1 MPTKNNEEF
10 IASLKRKEEED
21 LIRYLAQ
28 KRGLPYLDLTRADI
42 EVDALY
48 LMPES
53 AAREAG
59 IAVIKRTGKNLNVA
73 VSNPDTKKTEEA
85 LEDLKKQKFSLEI
98 CLVSPRSLAVA
109 WERYREGGISAP
121 IEQGVIRLGNPVST
135 WKRGFQVESSSFP
148 DELAKL
154 AHATNIHQVSRIFE
168 LLLLWALHE
177 EASDLHIEPEEKTA
191 KIRLRLDGI
200 LYDIA
205 SLPYAVFKLL
215 VSRIK
220 LISELKLNI
229 HERAQEGRFTIR
241 TQKGDIETRTSLVP
255 GAYGESIVLRILHPR
270 TIAIELNELGMH
282 PLVSAAMEEEIKKPN
297 GMILTTGPT
306 GSGKTTTLYAFL
318 KHVRSPEIKI
328 ITIEDPVEYHL
339 EGITQTQVDTGKNY
353 HFANGLAALL
363 RQDPDVI
370 MVGEIRDLETAQ
382 TALHAALTGHLVF
395 STLHTNNAPGTIPR
409 LIDLGV
415 KPNIIAPAINVAMA
429 QRLVRRLCETCKT
442 KKEAT
447 PEESAF
453 IKEAIDGMPQPYRP
467 SFTPASPM
475 LRRASRASE
484 GKPSHQTDSFILYE
498 ANEKSSCASCG
509 GRGWKG
515 RIGVF
520 EVFRIDDEI
529 EKLILREPSEAMI
542 RGEAVKQGML
552 ALREDGILKVLQ
564 GITSLE
570 ELKRV
575 AG

>member
-1 MPTKNNEEF
+1 MGMPSTANNEEF
-10 IASLKRKEEED
+10 IASLKRKEEEE
-21 LIRYLAQ
+21 LVRYLAQ
-28 KRGLPYLDLTRADI
+28 KRGLPYLDLTRAAI

-48 LMPES
+48 LVPQEK
-53 AAREAG
+53 AREAG
-59 IAVIKRTGKNLNVA
+59 IAVIKQVGKHLTVA
-73 VSNPDTKKTEEA
+73 ALNPDIKETEEA

-98 CLVSPRSLAVA
+98 FLVSPQSLAAA
-109 WERYREGGISAP
+109 WERYKEGRVSTP
-121 IEQGVIRLGNPVST
+121 IEQGVITLG
-135 WKRGFQVESSSFP
+135 EAAISSFA
-148 DELAKL
+148 DELTKL
-154 AHATNIHQVSRIFE
+154 AHAANIRQVSRIFE

-177 EASDLHIEPEEKTA
+177 EASDLHIEPEEKSA

-200 LYDIA
+200 IYDMAFI
-205 SLPYAVFKLL
+205 PPAVFKLL
-215 VSRIK
+215 LSRIK

-229 HERAQEGRFTIR
+229 HERAQEGRFTVR
-241 TQKGDIETRTSLVP
+241 TQKNDIEVRTSVVP
-255 GAYGESIVLRILHPR
+255 GVYGESIALRILHPR
-270 TIAIELNELGMH
+270 TIALGLHDLGMH
-282 PLVSAAMEEEIKKPN
+282 PLISAAMEEEIKKPN

-318 KHVRSPEIKI
+318 KYVRSPKIKI

-339 EGITQTQVDTGKNY
+339 EGITQTQVDTAKNY
-353 HFANGLAALL
+353 HFANGLVALL

-395 STLHTNNAPGTIPR
+395 STLHTNNAPATIPR

-429 QRLVRRLCETCKT
+429 QRLVRRLCETCKIQ
-442 KKEAT
+442 KNAAL
-447 PEESAF
+447 EESAL
-453 IKEAIDGMPQPYRP
+453 IEEILNAMPIPYRP
-467 SFTPASPM
+467 KTPDQNFVIFEPN
-475 LRRASRASE
+475 E
-484 GKPSHQTDSFILYE
+484 KPSCS
-498 ANEKSSCASCG
+498 ACG

-520 EVFRIDDEI
+520 EVFRIHDAI
-529 EKLILREPSEAMI
+529 ENLILQQPSEAMI
-542 RGEAVKQGML
+542 RAQAIKQGML
-552 ALREDGILKVLQ
+552 TLRQDGILKVLQ

>member
-1 MPTKNNEEF
+1 MPHANQEEF

-28 KRGLPYLDLTRADI
+28 KRGLPYLDLTHATI

-48 LMPES
+48 RMPEERAR
-53 AAREAG
+53 AAGLAIIEE
-59 IAVIKRTGKNLNVA
+59 TGKNLKVA
-73 VSNPDTKKTEEA
+73 VTNPDTGETAKA
-85 LEDLKKQKFSLEI
+85 LEDLKKQKYSLEI
-98 CLVSPRSLAVA
+98 FLVSPQSLAVA
-109 WERYREGGISAP
+109 WDRYREGGISAP
-121 IEQGVIRLGNPVST
+121 IEKGVITLTEIPPKNEKTP
-135 WKRGFQVESSSFP
+135 SFFA
-148 DELAKL
+148 DELARL
-154 AHATNIHQVSRIFE
+154 ANTSNIRQVSRIFE

-177 EASDLHIEPEEKTA
+177 EASDLHIESEEKTA

-200 LYDIA
+200 LYDMA
-205 SLPYAVFKLL
+205 FLPHAVHKLL
-215 VSRIK
+215 LSRVK

-229 HERAQEGRFTIR
+229 HERAQDGRFTIR
-241 TQKGDIETRTSLVP
+241 TPKGDIETRTSIVP
-255 GAYGESIVLRILHPR
+255 GAYGESVVLRILHPR
-270 TIAIELNELGMH
+270 TIAIEFHNLGMH
-282 PLVSAAMEEEIKKPN
+282 PLVSAAMKEEIQKPY

-318 KHVRSPEIKI
+318 KQVRSTKIKI

-339 EGITQTQVDTGKNY
+339 EGITQTQVDASKNY
-353 HFANGLAALL
+353 HFANGLPALL

-370 MVGEIRDLETAQ
+370 MVGEIHDLETAQ
-382 TALHAALTGHLVF
+382 TVLHAALTGHLVF
-395 STLHTNNAPGTIPR
+395 STLHTNNAPATIPR

-442 KKEAT
+442 KKQAA
-447 PEESAF
+447 PEEEAL
-453 IKEAIDGMPQPYRP
+453 IKKTIDAMPKAYQPKEP
-467 SFTPASPM
+467 IGDPAM
-475 LRRASRASE
+475 LW
-484 GKPSHQTDSFILYE
+484 E
-498 ANEKSSCASCG
+498 ANEKSACPACG

-520 EVFRIDDEI
+520 EVFHIDDEI
-529 EKLILREPSEAMI
+529 EKLILQQPSEALI
-542 RGEAVKQGML
+542 RNQAVKQGML
-552 ALREDGILKVLQ
+552 SLQQDGILKVLQ

>member
-1 MPTKNNEEF
+1 MPVKNNEEF
-10 IASLKRKEEED
+10 IASLRRKEEED

-28 KRGLPYLDLTRADI
+28 KRGLPYLDLSHVAI
-42 EVDALY
+42 EIDALY
-48 LMPES
+48 RIPEKQ
-53 AAREAG
+53 AREAG
-59 IAVIKRTGKNLNVA
+59 LAIIEETGKNLKVA
-73 VSNPDTKKTEEA
+73 VKNPDTPETQAA
-85 LEDLKKQKFSLEI
+85 LEDLKKQRFSLELF
-98 CLVSPRSLAVA
+98 LVSPQSLAAA
-109 WERYREGGISAP
+109 WERYKEGGMSAP
-121 IEQGVIRLGNPVST
+121 IEKGVITLGEPSREQST
-135 WKRGFQVESSSFP
+135 AFANK
-148 DELAKL
+148 LAKL
-154 AHATNIHQVSRIFE
+154 VGASNIRQVSRVFE
-168 LLLLWALHE
+168 LLLMWALSE

-200 LYDIA
+200 LYDVA
-205 SLPYAVFKLL
+205 FLPPAVYKLL
-215 VSRIK
+215 LSRVK

-229 HERAQEGRFTIR
+229 HERAQDGRFTIR
-241 TQKGDIETRTSLVP
+241 TPKGDIETRTSIVP

-270 TIAIELNELGMH
+270 TIAIELPDLGMH
-282 PLVSAAMEEEIKKPN
+282 PLVSAMMKEEIKKPN

-318 KHVRSPEIKI
+318 KHVRSSQIKI
-328 ITIEDPVEYHL
+328 ITIEDPIEYHL
-339 EGITQTQVDTGKNY
+339 EGITQTQVNTNKNY
-353 HFANGLAALL
+353 HFANGLIAIL

-395 STLHTNNAPGTIPR
+395 STLHTNNAPATIPR

-429 QRLVRRLCETCKT
+429 QRLVRRLCEACKI

-447 PEESAF
+447 PDEKAL
-453 IKEAIDGMPQPYRP
+453 IKQAINDMPEAYQPKEPIDDTR
-467 SFTPASPM
+467 M
-475 LRRASRASE
+475 LW
-484 GKPSHQTDSFILYE
+484 E
-498 ANEKSSCASCG
+498 ANEQVTTEAASTDKRCATCG

-529 EKLILREPSEAMI
+529 EKLILHEPSEARI
-542 RGEAVKQGML
+542 REQAVKQGML
-552 ALREDGILKVLQ
+552 TLQQDGILKVLQ
-564 GITSLE
+564 GITSLG